1 MTTFTITIPDDR
13 VSKLNE
19 MAARFQITPEVLVR
33 VSLEELLTRP
43 EDAFQQAVAFVL
55 GRNTEL
61 YRRLAA

>member
-13 VSKLNE
+13 LSKLKE
-19 MAARFQITPEVLVR
+19 MAAHFQVTPEELVR

-43 EDAFQQAVAFVL
+43 EDAFQRAVDFVL
-55 GRNTEL
+55 GKNAEL